1 MDAIQAVLKS
11 AISRLT
17 AQQACQAYTD
27 CDARTKQLRAAI
39 AADSVTVNSE
49 VVCVICQ
56 LR

>member
-1 MDAIQAVLKS
+1 MDAIQTVLKS

-27 CDARTKQLRAAI
+27 CDARIKQLRAAI

-49 VVCVICQ
+49 VVCMICQ
-56 LR
+56 VR